1 MHHQKEHPLID
12 VDSRIANLPLMKLSA
27 YHEQQGHNVYLQRGL
42 LITNTIDKPN
52 LVYISCIFTWNKS
65 AARKLAKQFPDAEVQ
80 IGGSGVSLSTRLPE
94 EVEILPPDYD
104 LYPEIDYSLGYC
116 VRGCP
121 RSCGFCIIPKK
132 DGKPRAFADIYDF
145 WDSRHKKIVILDDN
159 ILALPDHFKKI
170 ANQIIKEKLK
180 VEFHSLD
187 IRFLDDEIAALLK
200 QMHVIEPHFAWDDI
214 RDEYAVMRGIEIL
227 RRNGINRSIFYIL
240 IGFNST
246 WEEDL
251 YRANRLRDLGQ
262 RAFIMV
268 YNKEILKDRRYFH
281 LRGWTNGHMIF
292 GSTTFEEYIKD
303 KL

>member
-1 MHHQKEHPLID
+1 LHHQKEHPLVD

-65 AARKLAKQFPDAEVQ
+65 AARTLAKQFPDAEVQ

-227 RRNGINRSIFYIL
+227 RRNGINRSIFYIPHFAL
-240 IGFNST
+240 TFQSI
-246 WEEDL
+246 
-251 YRANRLRDLGQ
+251 
-262 RAFIMV
+262 
-268 YNKEILKDRRYFH
+268 
-281 LRGWTNGHMIF
+281 IF
-292 GSTTFEEYIKD
+292 FAVLPE
-303 KL
+303 